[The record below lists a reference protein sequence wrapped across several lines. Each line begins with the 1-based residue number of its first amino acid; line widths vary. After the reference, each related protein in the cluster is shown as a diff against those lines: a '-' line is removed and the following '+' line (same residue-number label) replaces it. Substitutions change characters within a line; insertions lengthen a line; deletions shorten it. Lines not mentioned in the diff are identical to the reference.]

1 MAPTEAQTAHVAQ
14 LAMLALTEDEIHTY
28 AQQLDEILTYAHTIA
43 EAPGVDDV
51 EPTANPFRQ
60 VNVWREDSEVGEPL
74 TRDEVLANAPEV
86 EADQFRVPRIIG
98 EG

>member
-1 MAPTEAQTAHVAQ
+1 MALTEAQTAHVAR
-14 LAMLALTEDEIHTY
+14 LAMLALTEEEIQTY

-60 VNVWREDSEVGEPL
+60 VNVWREDSEVGDPL
-74 TRDEVLANAPEV
+74 AREDVLANAPEV
-86 EADQFRVPRIIG
+86 EADPVSV
-98 EG
+98 